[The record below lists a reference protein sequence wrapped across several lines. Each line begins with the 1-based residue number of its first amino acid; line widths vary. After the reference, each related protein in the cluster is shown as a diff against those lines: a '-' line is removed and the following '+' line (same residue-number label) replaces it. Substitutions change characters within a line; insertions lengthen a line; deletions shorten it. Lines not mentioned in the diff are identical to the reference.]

1 METWVLSERDVAQ
14 VLDAVGRD
22 ALMDR
27 VIDRLAEGLAEVG
40 RGERALSPQRGGFE
54 RAEPVPGI
62 WEWMPHREAGDSITL
77 KTVGYSPA
85 NPDRFGLPTI
95 IGTVA
100 RFDDATGALTALTDG
115 VLLTAIRTGAAS
127 AVASRLLAAP
137 DSRVAGFIGA
147 GAQSVTQ
154 LHALSRVLP
163 LERALVWDTD
173 PAHAASYAERV
184 AFLGLDVRVATPEEI
199 AAEADVICTATSV
212 PIGQGPVLPDVPT
225 RPHLHIN
232 AIGADL
238 VGKTEL
244 PLGLLR
250 RAYVTPDHPEQA
262 HHEGECQR
270 LEPHEWGHSLG
281 ELSADPALAH
291 ARRGELTVFDS
302 TGFALEDHL
311 ALEVLLEAAA
321 EHDLGLRLRIEH
333 HPADALDPYD
343 LARATAGA
351 AAPAPAGAHRG

>member
-173 PAHAASYAERV
+173 PAHAASYADRV

-225 RPHLHIN
+225 RPPPAHQRHRGRLGGQD
-232 AIGADL
+232 GA
-238 VGKTEL
+238 
-244 PLGLLR
+244 
-250 RAYVTPDHPEQA
+250 A
-262 HHEGECQR
+262 
-270 LEPHEWGHSLG
+270 
-281 ELSADPALAH
+281 
-291 ARRGELTVFDS
+291 
-302 TGFALEDHL
+302 
-311 ALEVLLEAAA
+311 
-321 EHDLGLRLRIEH
+321 
-333 HPADALDPYD
+333 
-343 LARATAGA
+343 AGA
-351 AAPAPAGAHRG
+351 AAPRLCHPPTTRSRPTTRGSASAWSPTSGVTAWASCARTRPWRTPGAVS